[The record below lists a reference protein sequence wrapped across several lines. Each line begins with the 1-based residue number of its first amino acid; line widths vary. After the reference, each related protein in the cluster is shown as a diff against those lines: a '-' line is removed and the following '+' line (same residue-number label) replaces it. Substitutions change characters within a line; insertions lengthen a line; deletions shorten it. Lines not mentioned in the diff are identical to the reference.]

1 MAKFPHEYQYNL
13 KDLTLI
19 SHTGKEISLYPQF
32 VEFTFE
38 ETIFGTTLHG
48 TIFVVESIDLPTMLP
63 MIGEERIR
71 ISFTRLDETN
81 GDELDPISF
90 EMPIYSLYGKKQ
102 DGNSGKR
109 QTYNLA
115 YCSSVVFKN
124 INTIVSKS
132 FKNMPYSD
140 IVKNIYDTY
149 LKENKPIEVE
159 PTRNPMNY
167 VVQNQRPIKA
177 IKQICKRA
185 VSDEGNG
192 SFYVFFEDRDKFNFV
207 TMRKLIKQEPV
218 RTLYQGTKNLPT
230 PGDGPL
236 ARAYKNI
243 SKDMYK
249 ASVVKEESGFDILKS
264 ALSGEGASSILTVDP
279 IRRSFSFKTFDL
291 RGQPQ
296 EDSNQQTGEQ
306 GAASPFQTILDGIT
320 KLIGSPAPLEFITG
334 SDFASIVGEGAAK
347 AFTNNSKMFI
357 NPRGNLKVVVG
368 DAGQDTQEYISQ
380 RDQTVRPYAPE
391 EFVNQREAEKASFIK
406 NVISTSLPGDPTIK
420 VGSVVKFDIPEK
432 TGRINDQNPEELDKY
447 LQGNYVVVSV
457 AHIVTKESYKMN
469 LELMKNSPENEIEPR
484 DVFKEYGIRTDD

>member
-1 MAKFPHEYQYNL
+1 MATFPHEYQYNL

-19 SHTGKEISLYPQF
+19 SHTGKEINLYPQF

-71 ISFTRLDETN
+71 ISFTRLDENT
-81 GDELDPISF
+81 GDELDPINF

-102 DGNSGKR
+102 DGKSGKR

-115 YCSSVVFKN
+115 YCSSTIFKN
-124 INTIVSKS
+124 LNAVVSKS
-132 FKNMPYSD
+132 FKNLPYSD
-140 IVKNIYDTY
+140 IVKNIYEAY

-159 PTRNPMNY
+159 PTKNTMNY

-177 IKQICKRA
+177 IKTICKRSTSA
-185 VSDEGNG
+185 EGNG

-207 TMRKLIKQEPV
+207 TMRKLMKQEPI
-218 RTLYQGTKNLPT
+218 RTLYYGTKNLPT

-236 ARAYKNI
+236 ARAFKNL
-243 SKDMYK
+243 SKDMYN
-249 ASVVKEESGFDILKS
+249 ASTVKEESGFDILNS
-264 ALSGEGASSILTVDP
+264 AMKGEGASSILTVDP

-296 EDSNQQTGEQ
+296 EQSTVQANGTQSPAQTL
-306 GAASPFQTILDGIT
+306 LDGLT

-334 SDFASIVGEGAAK
+334 SDFASIVGEAASK
-347 AFTNNSKMFI
+347 SFTDNSKMFI
-357 NPRGNLKVVVG
+357 NPRGNLKVVIG
-368 DAGQDTQEYISQ
+368 DAGQDTQEYIAS
-380 RDQTVRPYAPE
+380 RDPNVRPYTPE
-391 EFVNQREAEKASFIK
+391 EFVNQREAEKASFMK
-406 NVISTSLPGDPTIK
+406 HVVSASLPGDPTIK

-432 TGRINDQNPEELDKY
+432 TGRVSDQTPEELDKY

-457 AHIVTKESYKMN
+457 AHIVTKESYKIN
-469 LELMKNSPENEIEPR
+469 VELMKNSPENDIQAR
-484 DVFKEYGIRTDD
+484 DVFSEYGIRTDE